1 MNKILTKEFKNLLE
15 RISQLESKIDCLEK
29 RDFSSSNEYLKNQNI
44 TGKEIDM
51 KGLSDTVA
59 TEISYSNAASRNL
72 QQKTVPEQ
80 KASKITKILKEDI
93 QHGSKPVGHVENT
106 AEGWKTVSRQRKR
119 VPVIFGSSNEDTAI
133 KAAVKYSHYHVY
145 RLQPNIKCEQLEM
158 HLKNKNIDNVK
169 CTKITSKHPD
179 EYSSFKVTVPARYEN
194 IIQDPAT
201 WPQDVCINR
210 FLARLWKENKV
221 TT

>member
-1 MNKILTKEFKNLLE
+1 
-15 RISQLESKIDCLEK
+15 
-29 RDFSSSNEYLKNQNI
+29 
-44 TGKEIDM
+44 M
-51 KGLSDTVA
+51 KGLSDTVATEISYSNAASRNLQQKTVPEQKAYTVA

-179 EYSSFKVTVPARYEN
+179 EYSSFKVIVPPRYEN

-201 WPQDVCINR
+201 WLHPQC
-210 FLARLWKENKV
+210 RLKYNPRPSDMATPSMPPPSLSKKQLLFKFDL
-221 TT
+221 